1 MPRASRRH
9 REFYW
14 KKHHHNIP
22 RKKNAISQCDFRMF
36 FFSFFLLFSSLPDEK
51 NPLSQTM
58 PDKPTELRHFGK
70 LCEQR
75 RKFPILYKLEF
86 QTAVKVETNTCRHA
100 TRKANAHKNQNPKC
114 IPYDYNRVVLGK
126 YENIPDTD
134 YINASYVDVSTLLV
148 CREKSGRNSGS
159 WGGSPKFDIANS

>member
-1 MPRASRRH
+1 
-9 REFYW
+9 
-14 KKHHHNIP
+14 
-22 RKKNAISQCDFRMF
+22 
-36 FFSFFLLFSSLPDEK
+36 
-51 NPLSQTM
+51 M

-100 TRKANAHKNQNPKC
+100 SRKANAHKNQNPKC
-114 IPYDYNRVVLGK
+114 IPYDYNRVVLDK

-134 YINASYVDVSTLLV
+134 YVNASYVDVSMPNRSSNYGAIHKLRCIVQTFGL
-148 CREKSGRNSGS
+148 
-159 WGGSPKFDIANS
+159 P